1 MFQWSRLT
9 ASTRRARPSAACALS
24 AASAEVL
31 DELVGHATPQCARH
45 MDDPLR
51 LVAIGCPVER
61 VPNVH
66 ATALVHP
73 HADVGPDVVIGP
85 YCVVGPDV
93 MLQQGVHLQSHVVID
108 GKTRVG
114 CGTIVYPFASL
125 GGAPQDKKHDLDVAA
140 AADEWTLTIG
150 RNCVV
155 RERVTVHGRTSYSSC
170 PTTIGDDCWL
180 LCGAHIAHD
189 AQLKRRVVVSN
200 DVCVA
205 GHVTIGDGA
214 VIGGQVGLK
223 QHVTVG
229 PLAMVGGQSAVDGDV
244 LPYGLVM
251 GNRAK
256 LVGLNLVGLRRAGVL
271 RSEIK
276 LLLQAYRYIFGRGC
290 VNTGFAPALEETT
303 VDRAVEAKRFFHQE
317 GLDSGRIPMVHEMV
331 DFVVTSSQRF
341 HSSLCHAVIATRS
354 H

>member
-1 MFQWSRLT
+1 MCFICLT
-9 ASTRRARPSAACALS
+9 
-24 AASAEVL
+24 
-31 DELVGHATPQCARH
+31 
-45 MDDPLR
+45 
-51 LVAIGCPVER
+51 I
-61 VPNVH
+61 
-66 ATALVHP
+66 
-73 HADVGPDVVIGP
+73 
-85 YCVVGPDV
+85 DV
-93 MLQQGVHLQSHVVID
+93 MLQQRVHLQSHVVVD

-114 CGTIVYPFASL
+114 CGTVVYPFASL

-150 RNCVV
+150 RNCVI
-155 RERVTVHGRTSYSSC
+155 RERVTVHGRTSYSPC

-205 GHVTIGDGA
+205 GHVAIGDGA

-276 LLLQAYRYIFGRGC
+276 LLLQAYRYIFGRGG
-290 VNTGFAPALEETT
+290 VNTGFAPALEC
-303 VDRAVEAKRFFHQE
+303 AIGLCLKRFADQCSLPLFRSLTVWRTGKRQSNALWRQNSFSIKK
-317 GLDSGRIPMVHEMV
+317 GWIV
-331 DFVVTSSQRF
+331 DVYPWF
-341 HSSLCHAVIATRS
+341 TRW
-354 H
+354 